1 MEGEGGGYRGGVVE
15 HVEGEWMMIWRGVVE
30 DMVYYSP
37 PYQNE
42 SEKNTHSHTCPCDDW
57 SEDGSKLGDAAVGPA
72 DESSHYKNKGRK
84 VQLLPGFNT
93 HARTHTHTHTHTP

>member
-1 MEGEGGGYRGGVVE
+1 MLK
-15 HVEGEWMMIWRGVVE
+15 
-30 DMVYYSP
+30 DMVHHFPPYHPPLPSISSTTSLHIIHHSPSIPSTTPP

-57 SEDGSKLGDAAVGPA
+57 TEDGSKPGDAAVGPA

-84 VQLLPGFNT
+84 VQVLPG
-93 HARTHTHTHTHTP
+93 